1 MKSIFLLI
9 YFFLISVN
17 AYGQNDRLLY
27 VIDSIPMFSGFNKN
41 GESDI
46 TDNDVYKSVTL
57 AKSTRLSAYQ
67 KYDIDSI
74 IFITTKDYAKRP
86 DSIKII
92 PSSRDLYESNRYWYL
107 KITAS
112 KYSGKFIDYYLNGK
126 LKSEGRYK
134 NGKLDGVRLNY
145 YQSGNLSHSYN
156 YLFGNLH
163 GLEKGYYENGSLER
177 LIENKHGAA
186 SGRWELYFPN
196 GNIKQRSV
204 FKNGLIDGKSTSY
217 YSSGEIKQVH
227 LYRNG
232 KFIQIPELKK
242 MYKLDQ
248 KGQKYIVTLDFKNA
262 IKQYSKI
269 IELDTTFADAY
280 FIRGTAKSNNRD
292 FDDAIIDFN
301 KAIELEPY
309 YTDAYRNRALALI
322 RKYEYEGKHIT
333 LTISGVVSVIPLGEV
348 KMPRSDLIK
357 ICRDLSMATALGDKN
372 KTVLEAK
379 KKYCE

>member
-1 MKSIFLLI
+1 MKLIFPLI

-17 AYGQNDRLLY
+17 VCGQNDRFLY
-27 VIDSIPMFSGFNKN
+27 VIDSIPMIYGFNQN
-41 GESDI
+41 GEIDI
-46 TDNDVYKSVTL
+46 TDNDVYELVTL
-57 AKSTRLSAYQ
+57 PKSTSLTAFQ

-74 IFITTKDYAKRP
+74 IFITTKDYVKRP

-92 PSSRDLYESNRYWYL
+92 PSSRDLYESNRYWYI

-163 GLEKGYYENGSLER
+163 GLEKGYYENGSLKS
-177 LIENKHGAA
+177 LIENNHGAA
-186 SGRWELYFPN
+186 NGRWELYFPN
-196 GNIKQRSV
+196 GKIKQQST
-204 FKNGLIDGKSTSY
+204 FKNGLINGESTSY
-217 YSSGEIKQVH
+217 YSSGKIKQVH
-227 LYRNG
+227 LYENG

-242 MYKLDQ
+242 MYELAQ

-269 IELDTTFADAY
+269 IKLDTTFADAY
-280 FIRGTAKSNNRD
+280 FTQATARLNNRE
-292 FDDAIIDFN
+292 FDDAIIDFD

-309 YTDAYRNRALALI
+309 YTDAYRNRAFALI
-322 RKYEYEGKHIT
+322 RKYEYQGKHIT
-333 LTISGVVSVIPLGEV
+333 LTVSGVVSVISLGEV